1 MRAVLDPN
9 VLVSA
14 LLSPAGP
21 PAQVVLAW
29 DAGRF
34 QLIASPRMLSE
45 LANVLS
51 PPKLRR
57 WIDASDADEFVSRLQ
72 EGALLVDDPPPGPK
86 LTPDPDD
93 DYLVALARA
102 AEVDYLVSGDGD
114 LTGLADPDP
123 PVLTPREFLDRL
135 AGGGPS

>member
-9 VLVSA
+9 VLISA

-34 QLIASPRMLSE
+34 ELIASPRLINE
-45 LANVLS
+45 LADVLAR
-51 PPKLRR
+51 PKFRR
-57 WIDASDADEFVSRLQ
+57 WIDASDAVEFVSRVQ
-72 EGALLVDDPPPGPK
+72 EGALLEADPPPSPG
-86 LTPDPDD
+86 LTGDPGD

-102 AEVDYLVSGDGD
+102 EADYLVSGDSH
-114 LTGLADPDP
+114 LTGLAEPDP
-123 PVLTPREFLDRL
+123 PVLTPRQFLDRL
-135 AGGGPS
+135 AGPDLS